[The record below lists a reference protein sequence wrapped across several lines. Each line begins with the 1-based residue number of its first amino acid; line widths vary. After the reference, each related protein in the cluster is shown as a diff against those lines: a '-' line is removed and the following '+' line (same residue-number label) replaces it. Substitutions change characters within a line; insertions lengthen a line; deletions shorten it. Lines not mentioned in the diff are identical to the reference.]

1 MFDSGIVFRYDGQKR
16 KESVKKS
23 APEDRFAEFV
33 KIVRRLRK
41 ECPWDREQ
49 THQSIREDL
58 IEEAYEAV
66 EAIDTRQWD
75 ELKLEL
81 GDLLLHIVLHAI
93 MAEEEAVFTLDG
105 VLASAAEK
113 MVRRHPHVFGD
124 RVVNGKEEVKR
135 NWEHIKMSEGRHSV
149 LEGVPRG
156 MPALLR
162 ALRTQ
167 EKASKVGFDWKKKR
181 DVWKKV
187 VEELS
192 ELTAAE
198 RSKRKTRIEDEFGD
212 VLFSLVNYSRFL
224 GVNPEFAL
232 KKSIEKFTHRFQQIE
247 RELRENGRQIGN
259 VPLKEL
265 DGIWEKK
272 KKSRGR

>member
-16 KESVKKS
+16 KKSLKKR
-23 APEDRFAEFV
+23 AQKDHFEEFV
-33 KIVRRLRK
+33 RIVRRLRK
-41 ECPWDREQ
+41 ECPWDRVQ
-49 THQSIREDL
+49 THRSIREDL

-66 EAIDTRQWD
+66 EAIDHKRWD

-81 GDLLLHIVLHAI
+81 GDLLLHIVLHAV
-93 MAEEEAVFTLDG
+93 MAEEENVFTLDT
-105 VLASAAEK
+105 VIASASEK
-113 MVRRHPHVFGD
+113 MIRRHPHVFGD
-124 RVVNGKEEVKR
+124 RIVNGKEEVKR
-135 NWEHIKMSEGRHSV
+135 NWEHLKLAEGRQSV

-167 EKASKVGFDWKKKR
+167 AKASKVGFDWKNKR

-187 VEELS
+187 VEELH
-192 ELTAAE
+192 ELTDAE

-224 GVNPEFAL
+224 GVNPENAL
-232 KKSIEKFTHRFQQIE
+232 KKSIEKFSDRFRHIE
-247 RELRENGRQIGN
+247 RELRRNGRQIGS

-265 DGIWEKK
+265 DKIWDQK
-272 KKSRGR
+272 KKSRKL